1 MMSAWQAMA
10 IEARER
16 LVQRLAGSAPDHRP
30 ERTRLG
36 AALLSQADP
45 DLAPLLPPN
54 PQPAA
59 VLIGL
64 IDAEGEPGI
73 LLTVRASHLRQ
84 HAGQIA
90 FPGGRIEPHDSGPA
104 EAALREAAEEVGLS
118 REDAT
123 LVGFLPDQ
131 LVLTGFRITPVV
143 ARLDAGFS
151 PRFDLTEVQGGFVL
165 PWVHLLDEANHVE
178 NTRHIA
184 GRDVRVRDIHYGDH
198 RIWGATAGILL
209 TLVEMSRP

>member
-1 MMSAWQAMA
+1 MPVGPAMA

-36 AALLSQADP
+36 AGLLSQADP
-45 DLAPLLPPN
+45 ELAPLLPPA
-54 PQPAA
+54 PLPAA

-64 IDAEGEPGI
+64 VDAEGEPGI

-90 FPGGRIEPHDSGPA
+90 FPGGRIEPADAGPA
-104 EAALREAAEEVGLS
+104 DAALREAEEEIGLT
-118 REDAT
+118 RDRAT
-123 LVGFLPDQ
+123 LLGFLPDQ

-165 PWVHLLDEANHVE
+165 PWAHLLDESTHVE
-178 NTRHIA
+178 TTRRIA
-184 GRDVRVRDIHYGDH
+184 GREVRVRDIVYGDH

-209 TLVEMSRP
+209 TLMELSRP